1 MISPVPLTEEEIEK
15 VSDTAEFLFTR
26 ERPHYA
32 MFTATQM
39 ARALATIRAL
49 QAENA
54 AQAEALKVA
63 REALVHARDN
73 LTPHPDQM
81 LDEALAKID
90 ALTGGEVG

>member
-1 MISPVPLTEEEIEK
+1 MPDVKPLTEGIFALLPP
-15 VSDTAEFLFTR
+15 DD
-26 ERPHYA
+26 A
-32 MFTATQM
+32 MALNLS
-39 ARALATIRAL
+39 RALATIRAL

-54 AQAEALKVA
+54 AQAETLKVA

-90 ALTGGEVG
+90 ALTGGEVT